1 MAAMSHVPVKL
12 LLFQQK
18 HQVSYPE
25 GRVSKIE
32 IAGMVAWSGKDLI
45 ERRFFSL

>member
-12 LLFQQK
+12 LLFQQG
-18 HQVSYPE
+18 HHVSYPE

-32 IAGMVAWSGKDLI
+32 ILGIVALPGKDLI
-45 ERRFFSL
+45 ERRFCSL